1 MLSHDLQRHTD
12 LHRALGFKFRTQ
24 HALLRLFVAHAEGL
38 GDEVV
43 SSSRVINWAA
53 QAPSAAQRRNRLLTV
68 RRFAVALRA
77 EDGRHE
83 VPPGGAFGAPATRRR
98 KPYIYA
104 PEEITRLLSAAARLG
119 PAASLKSSTYE
130 TLFGL
135 LAATGM
141 RVSEALALQIAD
153 VTADGLLIRA
163 TKFQK
168 SRLLP
173 LHDTVRAALGR
184 HLQHRTR
191 IVLTGDSLFTSI
203 SHGPLPYDTVAGTF
217 RQLARSLG
225 LRGGPGEPGARIH
238 DLRHTFAVR
247 SLESCAP
254 ERHAIS
260 RHLVALSTY
269 LGHARAADTYWYL
282 EATPVLLREVA
293 AAGELLLQ
301 GARHDHARRPTQRLS
316 PRAPTARAQG
326 QSSHVRNLR
335 LCLPASGL
343 LRR

>member
-43 SSSRVINWAA
+43 NSNRVIDWAA
-53 QAPSAAQRRNRLLTV
+53 QAPSAAQRRNRLLMV
-68 RRFAVALRA
+68 RRFALALRA
-77 EDGRHE
+77 EDSRHE
-83 VPPGGAFGAPATRRR
+83 VPPADAFGTSGPRRR

-104 PEEITRLLSAAARLG
+104 PEEIARLLAAAARLG
-119 PAASLKSSTYE
+119 PPASLKSSTYE

-141 RVSEALALQIAD
+141 RVSEALALQVAD
-153 VTADGLLIRA
+153 VTTDGLLIRT

-173 LHDTVRAALGR
+173 LHDTVRIALGR

-191 IVLTGDSLFTSI
+191 IALTGDSLFTSI
-203 SHGPLPYDTVAGTF
+203 SHGPLPYDTVAGAF

-247 SLESCAP
+247 SLEGCAP
-254 ERHAIS
+254 ERHAIA

-301 GARHDHARRPTQRLS
+301 GAQA
-316 PRAPTARAQG
+316 
-326 QSSHVRNLR
+326 
-335 LCLPASGL
+335 
-343 LRR
+343 

>member
-1 MLSHDLQRHTD
+1 MLSRGLQRHTD
-12 LHRALGFKFRTQ
+12 LHHALGFKFRTQ

-38 GDEVV
+38 GDEFVD
-43 SSSRVINWAA
+43 SRRVIDWAA

-68 RRFAVALRA
+68 RRFALALRA
-77 EDGRHE
+77 EDGRHD
-83 VPPGGAFGAPATRRR
+83 VPPADAFGVPGPRRR

-104 PEEITRLLSAAARLG
+104 PEEITRLLAAAAELGSAAPLRA
-119 PAASLKSSTYE
+119 STYV

-141 RVSEALALQIAD
+141 RVSEALALQISD

-184 HLQHRTR
+184 HLQHRAR
-191 IVLTGDSLFTSI
+191 SASPGGSLFTSTNC
-203 SHGPLPYDTVAGTF
+203 GPLPYDTAAGAF
-217 RQLARSLG
+217 RRLTRSLG
-225 LRGGPGEPGARIH
+225 LRGRAGQPGARIH

-247 SLESCAP
+247 SLEGCAP
-254 ERHAIS
+254 ERHAIA

-269 LGHARAADTYWYL
+269 LGHARVADTYWYL
-282 EATPVLLREVA
+282 EATPALLREVA
-293 AAGELLLQ
+293 EAGE
-301 GARHDHARRPTQRLS
+301 S
-316 PRAPTARAQG
+316 
-326 QSSHVRNLR
+326 
-335 LCLPASGL
+335 L
-343 LRR
+343 LRGVQA

>member
-1 MLSHDLQRHTD
+1 MLSRDLQRHTD
-12 LHRALGFKFRTQ
+12 LHHALGFKFRTQ
-24 HALLRLFVAHAEGL
+24 YALLRLFVAHAEKL
-38 GDEVV
+38 GDEFVDGR
-43 SSSRVINWAA
+43 RVIDWAG

-83 VPPGGAFGAPATRRR
+83 VPPADAFGVARPRRR
-98 KPYIYA
+98 KPYIYS
-104 PEEITRLLSAAARLG
+104 PEEIARLLAGAAKLG
-119 PAASLKSSTYE
+119 PAASLKASTYE

-141 RVSEALALQIAD
+141 RVSEALSLQVAD
-153 VTADGLLIRA
+153 VTADGLTVRA

-184 HLQHRTR
+184 HLQHRAR
-191 IVLTGDSLFTSI
+191 SPQSEGSVFTST
-203 SHGPLPYDTVAGTF
+203 SHGPLPYDTAAGTF
-217 RQLARSLG
+217 RRVTRSLG
-225 LRGGPGEPGARIH
+225 FRGGSGQPGPRIH

-247 SLESCAP
+247 SLEGCAP
-254 ERHAIS
+254 DRHAIA

-269 LGHARAADTYWYL
+269 LGHARVADTYWYL

-293 AAGELLLQ
+293 EAGE
-301 GARHDHARRPTQRLS
+301 T
-316 PRAPTARAQG
+316 
-326 QSSHVRNLR
+326 
-335 LCLPASGL
+335 L
-343 LRR
+343 LRETEA

>member
-1 MLSHDLQRHTD
+1 MLSHDLQRHAD

-38 GDEVV
+38 GDEFIG
-43 SSSRVINWAA
+43 SRRVIDWAA
-53 QAPSAAQRRNRLLTV
+53 QAPSAAQRRNRLLMV
-68 RRFAVALRA
+68 RRFALALRA

-83 VPPGGAFGAPATRRR
+83 VPSANAFGAPGLQRR
-98 KPYIYA
+98 KPHIYA
-104 PEEITRLLSAAARLG
+104 PEEITRLLAAAARLG

-141 RVSEALALQIAD
+141 RISEALALQVAD
-153 VTADGLLIRA
+153 VTVDGVLIRA

-173 LHDTVRAALGR
+173 LHDTVHAALDK
-184 HLQHRTR
+184 HLQLRARAMSSGSNLFT
-191 IVLTGDSLFTSI
+191 LTG
-203 SHGPLPYDTVAGTF
+203 HGALPYDTVAGTF
-217 RQLARSLG
+217 LRLARSLG
-225 LRGGPGEPGARIH
+225 LRGGRGEPGARIH
-238 DLRHTFAVR
+238 DLRHTFAIR
-247 SLESCAP
+247 SLEGCAP
-254 ERHAIS
+254 EQHTVA

-269 LGHARAADTYWYL
+269 LGHARVADTYWYL

-301 GARHDHARRPTQRLS
+301 G
-316 PRAPTARAQG
+316 G
-326 QSSHVRNLR
+326 Q
-335 LCLPASGL
+335 A
-343 LRR
+343 

>member
-1 MLSHDLQRHTD
+1 MLSRDLQRHTD

-24 HALLRLFVAHAEGL
+24 HALLRLFVTHAEGL
-38 GDEVV
+38 GDEFVDGG
-43 SSSRVINWAA
+43 RVIDWAA

-68 RRFAVALRA
+68 RRFALALRA

-83 VPPGGAFGAPATRRR
+83 VPPVDVFGVTGPRRR

-104 PEEITRLLSAAARLG
+104 PEEITQLLAAAARLR

-141 RVSEALALQIAD
+141 RVSEALALQVAD
-153 VTADGLLIRA
+153 VTVDGLLIRA
-163 TKFQK
+163 TMFQK

-173 LHDTVRAALGR
+173 LQDTVRAALER
-184 HLQHRTR
+184 HMQHHAR
-191 IVLTGDSLFTSI
+191 IALPGDSLFTSI
-203 SHGPLPYDTVAGTF
+203 SHGPLPYDTVAGAF
-217 RQLARSLG
+217 RRLARSLG
-225 LRGGPGEPGARIH
+225 LRGEAGQRGARIH

-247 SLESCAP
+247 SLERCAP
-254 ERHAIS
+254 ERHAIA

-269 LGHARAADTYWYL
+269 LGHARVADTYWYL

-293 AAGELLLQ
+293 DAGEI
-301 GARHDHARRPTQRLS
+301 
-316 PRAPTARAQG
+316 
-326 QSSHVRNLR
+326 
-335 LCLPASGL
+335 L
-343 LRR
+343 LRGAQA